1 MIAVA
6 AQKEAGAEMN
16 NDYDIAI
23 VEDFQRTE

>member
-6 AQKEAGAEMN
+6 AEKEAGLMN

-23 VEDFQRTE
+23 VEDFQRNE